1 MIFIPTNANP
11 FQTNETC
18 STQTQTPHQCILSF
32 PPHFWTTMD
41 PAQITQQFTNHYCQV
56 FGSGQRQNMRGLYQA
71 ESSLSFEGEMFQGP
85 DAIIGKLTTLAFN
98 QVQVEPIT
106 RDWLPGPGGCLVIMV
121 NGSMTLQG
129 EANKLKFSQSFTLV
143 AAGPGNF
150 WVKNDIFRIN
160 VG

>member
-1 MIFIPTNANP
+1 
-11 FQTNETC
+11 
-18 STQTQTPHQCILSF
+18 
-32 PPHFWTTMD
+32 MD
-41 PAQITQQFTNHYCQV
+41 PAQITQQFTNHYYQV

-121 NGSMTLQG
+121 NGSMTLHG